1 MGAIEQE
8 VPMSPVVI
16 VGFGAIDA
24 ALFGQAV
31 YAYTDYHRRSAVKSR
46 RAAQQPR
53 KARN

>member
-24 ALFGQAV
+24 ALVGQAV

-46 RAAQQPR
+46 RAAQPR
-53 KARN
+53 KARR